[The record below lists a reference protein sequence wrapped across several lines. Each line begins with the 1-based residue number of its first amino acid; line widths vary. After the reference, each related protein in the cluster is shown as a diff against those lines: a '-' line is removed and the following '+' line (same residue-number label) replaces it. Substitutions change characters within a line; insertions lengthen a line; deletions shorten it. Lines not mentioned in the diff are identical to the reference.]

1 MGLEGFLRASESTEA
16 PGPLPLVPRGKR
28 SLDSRWS
35 SASAGEETKEPVGG
49 GECSAEEGD
58 GNAFV
63 KSLPHSVPS
72 ISLPLQEPAFVVV
85 AILQMRLG
93 KLSGGLGAHS

>member
-28 SLDSRWS
+28 SLDSRWP
-35 SASAGEETKEPVGG
+35 SASAGEETKEPGG
-49 GECSAEEGD
+49 GEYSAEEGD

>member
-28 SLDSRWS
+28 SLDSRWP
-35 SASAGEETKEPVGG
+35 SASAGEETKERGG